1 MSGDRPL
8 CLECKGKFGA
18 SVWGKVCELCSL
30 QRQIYSHLVSPR
42 FPAEEKEFATRAVR
56 ECYHRI
62 LEHSDAVWELKRVE
76 GEKQGPFPGGEE
88 KKEEHKRGEKEK
100 VSPDLIAVKE
110 EVQEDIVDK
119 RPLEAPAIETPKET
133 VASTSPTGP
142 PGLTGKA
149 APVKPPSSSLH
160 RELEDTPRKRH
171 RAESDSKARGQDRE
185 KEKRKKAKRKSR
197 SPKSRSGSRRRR
209 RRRHSREEPEP
220 PRSGSSEKEIE
231 ERARVKPSRVP
242 PSSAR
247 GSRVPR
253 SPSGPPP
260 GRDFSGYYQA
270 PVWEGPIPANGDQ
283 SRIRGSSPKRVN
295 KGVKKRLQ
303 QERARDRGWQFR
315 DGKRWR

>member
-1 MSGDRPL
+1 M
-8 CLECKGKFGA
+8 
-18 SVWGKVCELCSL
+18 
-30 QRQIYSHLVSPR
+30 
-42 FPAEEKEFATRAVR
+42 
-56 ECYHRI
+56 
-62 LEHSDAVWELKRVE
+62 
-76 GEKQGPFPGGEE
+76 
-88 KKEEHKRGEKEK
+88 
-100 VSPDLIAVKE
+100 
-110 EVQEDIVDK
+110 
-119 RPLEAPAIETPKET
+119 
-133 VASTSPTGP
+133 
-142 PGLTGKA
+142 
-149 APVKPPSSSLH
+149 KPPSSSLH